1 MSLFTEL
8 SPILTY
14 LSQIR
19 KVEDY
24 IVFDVLFP
32 NSWKVP
38 KKFVNEEKFVNQGT
52 TEENLILLW
61 FVSNLNDD
69 DIEITKNN
77 ILGIINYNLEREEKE
92 RLLENKINELKS
104 IFNNESLDSLKN
116 LKFDIKTIKK
126 LANEKRKDAAVVQTV
141 IEEGQD

>member
-8 SPILTY
+8 SPVLTY

-52 TEENLILLW
+52 TEENFILLW
-61 FVSNLNDD
+61 FVSDLNED
-69 DIEITKNN
+69 DIETTKNN

-92 RLLENKINELKS
+92 KLLENKINELKS

-126 LANEKRKDAAVVQTV
+126 LTNEKRKDAEVVQAV
-141 IEEGQD
+141 IGEGQD

>member
-61 FVSNLNDD
+61 FVSDLNED
-69 DIEITKNN
+69 DIENTKNN

-92 RLLENKINELKS
+92 KLLENKINELKS

-126 LANEKRKDAAVVQTV
+126 LANEKRKDVAVVQTV
-141 IEEGQD
+141 IGEGQD

>member
-92 RLLENKINELKS
+92 KLLENKINELKS

>member
-92 RLLENKINELKS
+92 KLLENKINELKS

-126 LANEKRKDAAVVQTV
+126 LANEKRKDVAVVQTV
-141 IEEGQD
+141 IGEGQD

>member
-61 FVSNLNDD
+61 FVSDLNED
-69 DIEITKNN
+69 DIENTKNN

-92 RLLENKINELKS
+92 KLLENKINELKS

-141 IEEGQD
+141 IGEGQD

>member
-61 FVSNLNDD
+61 FVSDLNED

-92 RLLENKINELKS
+92 KLLENKINELKS

-141 IEEGQD
+141 IGEGQD